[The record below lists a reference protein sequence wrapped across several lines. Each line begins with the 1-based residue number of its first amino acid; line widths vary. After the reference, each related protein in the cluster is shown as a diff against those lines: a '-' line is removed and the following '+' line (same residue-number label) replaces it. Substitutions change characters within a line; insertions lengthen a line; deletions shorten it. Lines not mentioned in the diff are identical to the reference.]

1 MPVSMQNCAPEW
13 VMMAGAGA
21 TAIGAAATAPL
32 TLGGSLA
39 IGGATAAYI
48 GTAVATERCLQG

>member
-1 MPVSMQNCAPEW
+1 
-13 VMMAGAGA
+13 MMAGAGA